1 LASRSNGSPA
11 ADKAFNRSSPSKNP
25 GCPAILDPPH
35 PPSQKQAIRDQ
46 KQPVFRGVQLADGLF
61 DAAPD
66 RLAAAIGL
74 RGKLVGC
81 AALSSKAL
89 SL

>member
-1 LASRSNGSPA
+1 M
-11 ADKAFNRSSPSKNP
+11 SSVRRA
-25 GCPAILDPPH
+25 GRRHVD
-35 PPSQKQAIRDQ
+35 
-46 KQPVFRGVQLADGLF
+46 QLADGLF

-74 RGKLVGC
+74 RGKFVGC

>member
-1 LASRSNGSPA
+1 M
-11 ADKAFNRSSPSKNP
+11 SSVRR
-25 GCPAILDPPH
+25 AERRHVD
-35 PPSQKQAIRDQ
+35 
-46 KQPVFRGVQLADGLF
+46 QLADGLF

-81 AALSSKAL
+81 AVLSSKAL
-89 SL
+89 SLERLCIRASSRPPPSCKASRDKILVLPDRPDHCTPTRSA